1 MVSLAVVALFGA
13 MVIGRIRVGAME
25 LVGPAIS
32 SRVRSLPLTAL
43 LIYLAAVLTSAL
55 ISDVAV
61 LLAMSAML
69 FNAAK
74 RLRAPP
80 AAYVSPLAFAVVL
93 GGRMVGTS
101 ADIVLLGEYLA
112 STGERIDI
120 FALFWDTLIFVGSFI
135 AIGRA
140 AASLG
145 LLNIL
150 APYLS
155 SAPALFAI
163 GLALSN
169 SVGAVPAAT
178 LLGGLCC
185 PQRRAVGR
193 RGLHDAHRPPPS
205 RIPSYIWRIDIR
217 REPQGLP
224 QGVSPLPGGLGRGDL
239 SGHLLPGWPH
249 AAGSLK

>member
-1 MVSLAVVALFGA
+1 LVSLAVVALFGA

-25 LVGPAIS
+25 LVGSATS
-32 SRVRSLPLTAL
+32 SRVRSLPLAAL

-55 ISDVAV
+55 TSDVAV

-93 GGRMVGTS
+93 GGRTVGAS

-155 SAPALFAI
+155 RACALRDWPRVVELSRRGARRHFA
-163 GLALSN
+163 
-169 SVGAVPAAT
+169 
-178 LLGGLCC
+178 GGLCC

-205 RIPSYIWRIDIR
+205 RIPSYIWRIDD
-217 REPQGLP
+217 P
-224 QGVSPLPGGLGRGDL
+224 
-239 SGHLLPGWPH
+239 
-249 AAGSLK
+249 A

>member
-1 MVSLAVVALFGA
+1 MSLAVVTLFGA

-25 LVGPAIS
+25 LVGSAIS
-32 SRVRSLPLTAL
+32 SRVRSLPLAAL

-80 AAYVSPLAFAVVL
+80 AAYVLPLAFAMVL
-93 GGRMVGTS
+93 GGRMVGAS

-135 AIGRA
+135 AIGSA

-155 SAPALFAI
+155 RAPAPFAI

-178 LLGGLCC
+178 LLGASVAHKGGLLAGVASMM
-185 PQRRAVGR
+185 PI
-193 RGLHDAHRPPPS
+193 GLPFAH
-205 RIPSYIWRIDIR
+205 PSYIWRIDD
-217 REPQGLP
+217 P
-224 QGVSPLPGGLGRGDL
+224 
-239 SGHLLPGWPH
+239 
-249 AAGSLK
+249 A